1 MKNHPWNMQAVIAD
15 VGHDPVTGKRLFTV
29 RIEPITGPDC
39 TEPKTFP
46 FETENAA
53 RAHAWTVLG
62 FGNYLPPNKES
73 ANDCR

>member
-1 MKNHPWNMQAVIAD
+1 MQAVVAD

-53 RAHAWTVLG
+53 RAHAWTILG
-62 FGNYLPPNKES
+62 FGQYRPPEEDS
-73 ANDCR
+73 VLDTR